1 MISEQ
6 DAKIA
11 IIASGN
17 EISKNNLIKRI
28 NSLDENTK
36 QQIYLKTGDMLRKNK
51 YNLSKESGLI
61 HKEFKKTANDFK
73 IHPAVLYYVYMT
85 NLGSEQIE

>member
-17 EISKNNLIKRI
+17 EISKNDLIKRL
-28 NSLDENTK
+28 NNLDENTK

-51 YNLSKESGLI
+51 FNPSKELELM
-61 HKEFKKTANDFK
+61 HKELKKTANDFN

-85 NLGSEQIE
+85 KLDSK

>member
-1 MISEQ
+1 MINEQ

-17 EISKNNLIKRI
+17 EISKNDLINKI
-28 NSLDENTK
+28 NGLDENTK
-36 QQIYLKTGDMLRKNK
+36 QQIYLETGHMLKKNRF
-51 YNLSKESGLI
+51 NLFREPGLMNKEL
-61 HKEFKKTANDFK
+61 KNTANAFN

-85 NLGSEQIE
+85 KLDSRQIE